1 MGLINR
7 RSISD
12 LRGMVRLATE
22 ATVGVTDLVEK
33 IHHTIQLGHA
43 PLGVSSAA
51 NTSGLTGFVYRSIRG
66 TTKLVGKGLDAGMAP
81 VSALLPDQVSSSTRN
96 AFVSALNGM
105 YGDHLLATGNPLAIN
120 MKILH
125 AGQVLDLDQA
135 DDFFG
140 AKKESPLSGKIIL
153 FVHGLC
159 LNESH
164 WSRGGLNRGL
174 KLSED
179 LGYTPLYL
187 RYNTGLPIAENGHEL
202 ANILERLL
210 HDWPSPVTELVI
222 IGHSMGGLLARGAYH
237 QGKLL
242 GHDWIQ
248 HAGKMIFIGSPH
260 LGAPLERG
268 GNWLNLAMDMSPYAA
283 PFTRIAKKRSAGIA
297 DLRHGNICSTEQEF
311 IALPTDVSCYAMA
324 ATLGKKR
331 SRINER
337 LIGDGLVPL
346 DSALGQSKD
355 QERMLDIP
363 ENHQWIGF
371 ETGHIELLGHS
382 GVYARLHDWLQ

>member
-12 LRGMVRLATE
+12 LRGMLRLATE

-33 IHHTIQLGHA
+33 MHHTIQMGHA
-43 PLGVSSAA
+43 PLGASRAG
-51 NTSGLTGFVYRSIRG
+51 NTSGVTGFVYRSIRG
-66 TTKLVGKGLDAGMAP
+66 TAKLVGKGLDAGMAP

-105 YGDHLLATGNPLAIN
+105 YGDHLLATDNPLAIK

-125 AGQVLDLDQA
+125 AGQVLDLEQA
-135 DDFFG
+135 DGLFG
-140 AKKESPLSGKIIL
+140 AKKETPIPGKIIL

-164 WSRGGLNRGL
+164 WSREGLNRGL

-179 LGYTPLYL
+179 LDYTPLYL
-187 RYNTGLPIAENGHEL
+187 RYNTGLPIAENGREL
-202 ANILERLL
+202 ANMLERLL
-210 HDWPSPVTELVI
+210 RDWPSPVTELVI
-222 IGHSMGGLLARGAYH
+222 IGHSMGGLLARGTYH

-260 LGAPLERG
+260 FGAPLERG

-283 PFTRIAKKRSAGIA
+283 PFTRIAKKRSAGIT
-297 DLRHGNICSTEQEF
+297 DLRHGNIGSTDQEF
-311 IALPTDVSCYAMA
+311 IPLPTDVSCYAMA

-331 SRINER
+331 SRMNER

-355 QERMLDIP
+355 QERMLDFP
-363 ENHQWIGF
+363 ENRQWIGF

-382 GVYARLHDWLQ
+382 GVYAQLRDWLQ